1 MSKQIW
7 ELHINSLIK
16 YAGHT
21 QCSICIFPSIW
32 GLSAGR
38 YLFYHIFLVFFFF
51 AQKISDDRYEF
62 LTGTDH
68 AIPHLYDINTFQCY
82 LSSNIPETSP
92 SGAINQACNYL
103 FISITNCELPNTTV
117 MLIISVW
124 FVGQIFLYRCHVC
137 YSI

>member
-1 MSKQIW
+1 MQDTHNVRSVSFHPSGDF
-7 ELHINSLIK
+7 LL
-16 YAGHT
+16 AGIYFIT
-21 QCSICIFPSIW
+21 SF
-32 GLSAGR
+32 
-38 YLFYHIFLVFFFF
+38 LFFFFF

-117 MLIISVW
+117 MLIISV
-124 FVGQIFLYRCHVC
+124 
-137 YSI
+137 

>member
-1 MSKQIW
+1 MFD
-7 ELHINSLIK
+7 LYL
-16 YAGHT
+16 
-21 QCSICIFPSIW
+21 SILLGTFYWQVFI
-32 GLSAGR
+32 LSH
-38 YLFYHIFLVFFFF
+38 LSCFF
-51 AQKISDDRYEF
+51 AQKISDDRYKF

-117 MLIISVW
+117 MLIIS
-124 FVGQIFLYRCHVC
+124 L
-137 YSI
+137 SDS